1 MSLHESL
8 AAFKSTFF
16 ESTLALHDAH
26 CSVAD
31 THQRATDKLIETNVA
46 DRKKGGNFRPG
57 LVLKDL
63 DHRSVG
69 SGKFIAN
76 GPMVLWFYRGMRHLY
91 CRLDLQAV
99 QPVRPDIVAR
109 GASLMA
115 LSPRNEVNSRQTIRE
130 ICLSFPIL
138 GDSRGELLAV
148 SGLRVALLDYLIDLC
163 LSEFGTDLSSVND
176 NPSRTLPMPQR
187 FRIDNDCI
195 IGTLR

>member
-1 MSLHESL
+1 MHESL
-8 AAFKSTFF
+8 AVFRSTFF

-99 QPVRPDIVAR
+99 QPVRPEIVAR

>member
-31 THQRATDKLIETNVA
+31 THQRATEKLIETNVA

>member
-1 MSLHESL
+1 M
-8 AAFKSTFF
+8 
-16 ESTLALHDAH
+16 
-26 CSVAD
+26 
-31 THQRATDKLIETNVA
+31 
-46 DRKKGGNFRPG
+46 
-57 LVLKDL
+57 LKDL
-63 DHRSVG
+63 DHRPVG
-69 SGKFIAN
+69 SGKFVAN

-115 LSPRNEVNSRQTIRE
+115 LSPWNEVNSRQTIRE

-148 SGLRVALLDYLIDLC
+148 SRLRVALLDYLIDLC